1 MNITQLLA
9 GLRAGA
15 ETTRLR
21 LLALLAQG
29 EMTVSELTQILG
41 QSQPRV
47 SRHLKLMCDA
57 GLLERLPE
65 GSWVFYR
72 LARPN
77 SENGA
82 HGAALARK
90 LVDLLPYDDPVLA
103 RDLQGFFAVRESRA
117 EDAAAYFR
125 ANAQRWS
132 EIRSLHIDEHEV
144 EQALLRLLPVGR
156 VADLLDI
163 GTGTGRVVELFGE
176 RGVNAVGID
185 LSREMLAVARANLAR
200 TNLRNCYVR
209 QGDMYRL
216 PWPGP
221 SFDAV
226 TIHQVLHFADD
237 PGRVIGEAARVLR
250 PGGRIVIAD
259 FAPHD
264 LDHLR
269 KDHAHRRLGFADAE
283 VAGWIR
289 EAGLAPEPVVH
300 LPGGKLTV
308 SLWAADKPPQSGTG
322 QPARATTAA
331 DSPRGQV
338 TVPAE

>member
-1 MNITQLLA
+1 MNMNQLLA

-21 LLALLAQG
+21 LLALLAHG

-72 LARPN
+72 LARAN
-77 SENGA
+77 SENGGQQ
-82 HGAALARK
+82 GAALARK
-90 LVDLLPYDDPVLA
+90 LADLLPYDDPVLA
-103 RDLQGFFAVRESRA
+103 RDLQGFFAVREARA
-117 EDAAAYFR
+117 DAAAAYFR
-125 ANAQRWS
+125 ASASHWR
-132 EIRSLHIDEHEV
+132 EIRSLHVDEREV
-144 EQALLRLLPVGR
+144 EQALLALLPADR
-156 VADLLDI
+156 VTDLLDI
-163 GTGTGRVVELFGE
+163 GTGTGRIVELFGE

-185 LSREMLAVARANLAR
+185 LSREMLAVARANIAR
-200 TNLRNCYVR
+200 PNLRNCYVR

-226 TIHQVLHFADD
+226 TVHQVLHFADD
-237 PGRVIGEAARVLR
+237 PGQAIGEAARVLR
-250 PGGRIVIAD
+250 AGGRMVIAD

-269 KDHAHRRLGFADAE
+269 KEHAHRRLGFADAE
-283 VAGWIR
+283 IAAWIA
-289 EAGLAPEPVVH
+289 EAGLKPEPVVH
-300 LPGGKLTV
+300 LPGGRLTV
-308 SLWAADKPPQSGTG
+308 SLWAADKPALAGKDAG
-322 QPARATTAA
+322 RATAAA
-331 DSPRGQV
+331 DTARGPV
-338 TVPAE
+338 AIPAE

>member
-1 MNITQLLA
+1 MNINQLLA

-47 SRHLKLMCDA
+47 SRHLKLMCEA

-77 SENGA
+77 AETGSA
-82 HGAALARK
+82 GAALARK
-90 LVDLLPYDDPVLA
+90 LADLLPYDDPVLA
-103 RDLQGFFAVRESRA
+103 RDLQGFFAVREARA
-117 EDAAAYFR
+117 EAAAAYFR
-125 ANAQRWS
+125 ANAEHWT
-132 EIRSLHIDEHEV
+132 EIRSLHIDEREV
-144 EQALLRLLPVGR
+144 EQALLALLPAER
-156 VADLLDI
+156 ATDLLDL
-163 GTGTGRVVELFGE
+163 GTGTGRIVELYGD
-176 RGVNAVGID
+176 RGANAVGID
-185 LSREMLAVARANLAR
+185 QSREMLSVARANLAR
-200 TNLRNCYVR
+200 PNLRHCYVR

-250 PGGRIVIAD
+250 PGGRMVIVD

-269 KDHAHRRLGFADAE
+269 KEHAHRRLGFADGE
-283 VAGWIR
+283 VAAWIA
-289 EAGLAPEPVVH
+289 EAGLVPEPVVH
-300 LPGGKLTV
+300 LPGSQLTV
-308 SLWAADKPPQSGTG
+308 SLWAGDKPMRE
-322 QPARATTAA
+322 RATTAA
-331 DSPRGQV
+331 DTPRGQV